1 MEITL
6 KTGNYGFDLIVKAEN
21 VNILEDIQERIWE
34 NNSIVRRDIKD
45 EWVENI
51 AQLMED
57 IIYYRVADFDSSS
70 LIEQL
75 FNKLPQETAEKLTDK
90 LFKDYGTEED

>member
-1 MEITL
+1 MEIEL
-6 KTGNYGFDLIVKAEN
+6 KTSNHGFDLVVKAEN
-21 VNILEDIQERIWE
+21 VNITEDIEERVWE
-34 NNSIVRRDIKD
+34 NNRIVIRDIQD

-57 IIYYRVADFDSSS
+57 IIYYRVADFDSSE

-75 FNKLPQETAEKLTDK
+75 FNKLPQETAESLSEK
-90 LFKDYGTEED
+90 LFKDYKSE

>member
-1 MEITL
+1 MEIEL
-6 KTGNYGFDLIVKAEN
+6 KTSNYGIDLVVKAEN
-21 VNILEDIQERIWE
+21 VNITEDIEERVWE
-34 NNSIVRRDIKD
+34 NNRIVIRDIQD

-57 IIYYRVADFDSSS
+57 IIYYRVADFDSSE

-75 FNKLPQETAEKLTDK
+75 FNKLPQETAESLSEK
-90 LFKDYGTEED
+90 LFKDYKSE